1 LTAAPGG
8 GILEVDPST
17 SGTEVTLMNLGSLTS
32 KAKEL
37 FTRRGGTEAAKED
50 AQEIKDIARSDASL
64 GDKAKEGFEAI
75 KDPGAP
81 GEERRPGG
89 EEPRPSGEER
99 RPGGEEPRPSGEER
113 RPGGEEPRPRP

>member
-1 LTAAPGG
+1 MDL
-8 GILEVDPST
+8 SR
-17 SGTEVTLMNLGSLTS
+17 LTS

-50 AQEIKDIARSDASL
+50 AQELKDIARSDASL

-89 EEPRPSGEER
+89 EERRPGSEEPRATGAER
-99 RPGGEEPRPSGEER
+99 RPGGQ
-113 RPGGEEPRPRP
+113 

>member
-1 LTAAPGG
+1 MDL
-8 GILEVDPST
+8 SR
-17 SGTEVTLMNLGSLTS
+17 LTS

-50 AQEIKDIARSDASL
+50 AQELKDIARSDASI
-64 GDKAKEGFEAI
+64 GDKAKEGFEAL

-89 EEPRPSGEER
+89 EERRPAGEER
-99 RPGGEEPRPSGEER
+99 RLAHEER
-113 RPGGEEPRPRP
+113 GPAGEEPRPRP